1 MSPGSILFVVLV
13 ALTLF
18 SNGVQ
23 AYIHFEAYPL
33 LSKVG
38 KPDFAAYI
46 ADYEKR
52 LTVPLLLPTGL
63 TVLSNLVLIFVHPVS
78 LSVIGVIVALL
89 LNLAVPVTT
98 ATVAAPVYNR
108 VKAAGQAAGED
119 MSQLMRI
126 NLLRLLLSTASSLV
140 ILALLITLLPA

>member
-1 MSPGSILFVVLV
+1 MSLGSILFVVLV

-33 LSKVG
+33 LAKVG
-38 KPDFAAYI
+38 KADFAAYI

-63 TVLSNLVLIFVHPVS
+63 TALSNIALIFVHPVN
-78 LSVIGVIVALL
+78 LSVIGVIIALL

-98 ATVAAPVYNR
+98 GTAAAPVYNR
-108 VKAAGQAAGED
+108 VKAAGQAAGDD

-140 ILALLITLLPA
+140 VLALLVAIMPA